1 MAQVIN
7 TNSLSLITQNNINK
21 NQSALSSS
29 IERLSSGLRINSAKD
44 DAAGQ
49 AIANRFTSNIKGLT
63 QAARNANDGISVA
76 QTTEGALSEINNN
89 LQRIRELTV
98 QASTGTNSDSDLDS
112 IQDEI
117 KSRLDEIDRVSG
129 QTQFNGVN
137 VLAKDGSMKIQVG
150 ANDGQTITIDLKKI
164 DSDTLGLSG
173 FNVNG
178 GGAVAN
184 TAATKDELAAAAA
197 AAAGT
202 TPAVGTDG
210 VTKYTVDAGLNKAT
224 AANVFANLAD
234 GAVVNAS
241 ISNGFGAAATDYT
254 YNKATNDFTF
264 NASIAAAAVGD
275 SNSAAL
281 QSFLTPKAGDT
292 ANLSVKIGTTSV
304 DVVLASDGKI
314 TAKDDSELFID
325 VDGNLTQNNA
335 GTVKAATLD
344 ALTKNWHTTGTP
356 DAVSTVITTEDE
368 TTFTLAGGTDAT
380 TSGTITVA
388 NARMS
393 AESLQSATKSTGFT
407 VDVGTTGTSAGDI
420 KVDSKGIVQQH
431 TGTGFEDAYTKA
443 DGSLTTD
450 NTTNLFLQKDGT
462 VTNGSGK
469 AVYVSADGN
478 FTTDAETKAATTAD
492 PLKALDEAISSIDK
506 FRSSLGAV
514 QNRLDSAVT
523 NLNNTTTNLSEA
535 QSRIQDADYATEV
548 SNMSKAQIIQ
558 QAGNSVLA
566 KANQV
571 PQQVLSL
578 LQG

>member
-63 QAARNANDGISVA
+63 QAARNANDGISLA

-89 LQRIRELTV
+89 LQRVRELTV
-98 QASTGTNSDSDLDS
+98 QATTGTNSDSDLAS

-178 GGAVAN
+178 SGAVAN
-184 TAATKDELAAAAA
+184 TAATKSDLAAAQLLAP
-197 AAAGT
+197 GT
-202 TPAVGTDG
+202 ADANGT
-210 VTKYTVDAGLNKAT
+210 VTYTVGAGLKTST
-224 AANVFANLAD
+224 AADVIASLANNAK
-234 GAVVNAS
+234 VNAT
-241 ISNGFGAAATDYT
+241 IANGFGSPTATDYT
-254 YNKATNDFTF
+254 YNSATGDFTYS
-264 NASIAAAAVGD
+264 ATIAAGTNSGD
-275 SNSAAL
+275 SNSAQL

-292 ANLSVKIGTTSV
+292 ANLNVKIGSTSI

-314 TAKDDSELFID
+314 TAKDGSELFID

-356 DAVSTVITTEDE
+356 SAVSTVITTEDE

-380 TSGTITVA
+380 TSGAITVA

-407 VDVGTTGTSAGDI
+407 VDVGATGTSAGDI

>member
-21 NQSALSSS
+21 NQSALSTS

-63 QAARNANDGISVA
+63 QAARNANDGISLA

-98 QASTGTNSDSDLDS
+98 QASTGTNSDSDLSS

-164 DSDTLGLSG
+164 DSDTLGLNG

-178 GGAVAN
+178 KGTIANKAATISDLAATGADVTTDTSNITVTTDFKALDASTAFGKLNTGDTVDVGGNSYSYDAATKSFSTTATVATAGVAGVAAGLKADVGQSASGSYTSSTGKVN
-184 TAATKDELAAAAA
+184 FDVDASGNITIGGEAAYLVNGALTTNNPTGTETAATMDTLFAAADTNNK
-197 AAAGT
+197 AGT
-202 TPAVGTDG
+202 AV
-210 VTKYTVDAGLNKAT
+210 
-224 AANVFANLAD
+224 
-234 GAVVNAS
+234 AS
-241 ISNGFGAAATDYT
+241 
-254 YNKATNDFTF
+254 
-264 NASIAAAAVGD
+264 
-275 SNSAAL
+275 
-281 QSFLTPKAGDT
+281 
-292 ANLSVKIGTTSV
+292 SV
-304 DVVLASDGKI
+304 DFGGK
-314 TAKDDSELFID
+314 TYKF
-325 VDGNLTQNNA
+325 
-335 GTVKAATLD
+335 
-344 ALTKNWHTTGTP
+344 
-356 DAVSTVITTEDE
+356 
-368 TTFTLAGGTDAT
+368 AGGTDSGSGVVGGGVTYKDTVSADALMAT
-380 TSGTITVA
+380 VKADT
-388 NARMS
+388 
-393 AESLQSATKSTGFT
+393 
-407 VDVGTTGTSAGDI
+407 VGTTITYNSGALHYEASLKNGVSTDSYVDNDGELTKTASYDTTYSVDKDTGAVTVTGGD
-420 KVDSKGIVQQH
+420 
-431 TGTGFEDAYTKA
+431 GTGKYAA
-443 DGSLTTD
+443 NVGA
-450 NTTNLFLQKDGT
+450 Q
-462 VTNGSGK
+462 
-469 AVYVSADGN
+469 AYVSADGKL
-478 FTTDAETKAATTAD
+478 TTNTTSTGTATKD
-492 PLKALDEAISSIDK
+492 PLKALDDAISSIDK
-506 FRSSLGAV
+506 FRSSLGAI

>member
-21 NQSALSSS
+21 NQSALSTS

-63 QAARNANDGISVA
+63 QAARNANDGISLA

-98 QASTGTNSDSDLDS
+98 QASTGTNSDSDLNS

-164 DSDTLGLSG
+164 DSDTLNLTG

-178 GGAVAN
+178 AGSVDNEKATGKDLTDAGFTASVADAN
-184 TAATKDELAAAAA
+184 GKITYTKD
-197 AAAGT
+197 T
-202 TPAVGTDG
+202 
-210 VTKYTVDAGLNKAT
+210 VTKFDKAT
-224 AANVFANLAD
+224 AADVLGKAAAGDSITYTGTDTGLGVAADAGYSYDAANKSYTFDASGVASADAATALKGYLGASNTAKINIGGTEQEVNIAKDGSITDTNGDALYLDTTGNLTKNTAGLTAADKATVDKLFAA
-234 GAVVNAS
+234 GAQDATITFDSGMTAKFDESAATVDFTGAS
-241 ISNGFGAAATDYT
+241 ISADAMASTL
-254 YNKATNDFTF
+254 TN
-264 NASIAAAAVGD
+264 S
-275 SNSAAL
+275 SY
-281 QSFLTPKAGDT
+281 T
-292 ANLSVKIGTTSV
+292 ANVGGKAYTVTAGAVQTGGV
-304 DVVLASDGKI
+304 DVY
-314 TAKDDSELFID
+314 KD
-325 VDGNLTQNNA
+325 
-335 GTVKAATLD
+335 
-344 ALTKNWHTTGTP
+344 TTG
-356 DAVSTVITTEDE
+356 ALTTEDDE
-368 TTFTLAGGTDAT
+368 TVTTTYYGFADGKVSDGEGSTAYKTADGSITKDAT
-380 TSGTITVA
+380 T
-388 NARMS
+388 
-393 AESLQSATKSTGFT
+393 KS
-407 VDVGTTGTSAGDI
+407 
-420 KVDSKGIVQQH
+420 
-431 TGTGFEDAYTKA
+431 E
-443 DGSLTTD
+443 
-450 NTTNLFLQKDGT
+450 
-462 VTNGSGK
+462 
-469 AVYVSADGN
+469 
-478 FTTDAETKAATTAD
+478 ATTD
-492 PLKALDEAISSIDK
+492 PLKALDDAISQIDK

>member
-98 QASTGTNSDSDLDS
+98 QATTGTNSDSDLDS

-137 VLAKDGSMKIQVG
+137 VLSKDGSMKIQVG
-150 ANDGQTITIDLKKI
+150 ANDGETITIDLKKI
-164 DSDTLGLSG
+164 DSDTLNLAG

-178 GGAVAN
+178 AGSVDNAKATGKDLTDAGFTASAADAN
-184 TAATKDELAAAAA
+184 GKITYTKD
-197 AAAGT
+197 T
-202 TPAVGTDG
+202 
-210 VTKYTVDAGLNKAT
+210 VTKFDKAT
-224 AANVFANLAD
+224 AADVLGKAAAGDSITYAGTDTGLGVAADASTYTYNAANKSYTFDATGVAKADAGTALKGYLGASNTGKINIGGTEQEVNIAKDGSITDTNGDALSLDSTGNLTKNTANLGAAD
-234 GAVVNAS
+234 KATVDKLFAGAQDATITFDSGMTAKFDQTAGTVDFKGAS
-241 ISNGFGAAATDYT
+241 ISADAMASTLNNGSY
-254 YNKATNDFTF
+254 
-264 NASIAAAAVGD
+264 
-275 SNSAAL
+275 
-281 QSFLTPKAGDT
+281 T
-292 ANLSVKIGTTSV
+292 ANVGGKAYAVTAGAVQTGGA
-304 DVVLASDGKI
+304 DVY
-314 TAKDDSELFID
+314 KD
-325 VDGNLTQNNA
+325 
-335 GTVKAATLD
+335 
-344 ALTKNWHTTGTP
+344 TTG
-356 DAVSTVITTEDE
+356 ALTTEDDE
-368 TTFTLAGGTDAT
+368 TVTATYYGFADGKVSDGEGSTVYKAADGSITKDAT
-380 TSGTITVA
+380 T
-388 NARMS
+388 
-393 AESLQSATKSTGFT
+393 KS
-407 VDVGTTGTSAGDI
+407 
-420 KVDSKGIVQQH
+420 
-431 TGTGFEDAYTKA
+431 E
-443 DGSLTTD
+443 
-450 NTTNLFLQKDGT
+450 
-462 VTNGSGK
+462 
-469 AVYVSADGN
+469 
-478 FTTDAETKAATTAD
+478 ATTD
-492 PLKALDEAISSIDK
+492 PLKALDDAISQIDK